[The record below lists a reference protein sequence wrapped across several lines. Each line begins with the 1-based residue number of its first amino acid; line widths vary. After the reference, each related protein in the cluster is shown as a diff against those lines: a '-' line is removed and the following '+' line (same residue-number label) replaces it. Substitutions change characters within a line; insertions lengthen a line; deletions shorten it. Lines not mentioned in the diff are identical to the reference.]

1 MIERFQYYVEQNLIR
16 KGIPNKSEAKA
27 LMERADARY
36 SYINSQKVTE
46 DSAPFIFEGI
56 YEVAREASQALM

>member
-1 MIERFQYYVEQNLIR
+1 MIERFQYYAEQNLIR

-27 LMERADARY
+27 LMERTDARY